1 MKPKLIFWVILA
13 TIIALLILQGYLHD
27 KSIERT
33 IYFLIILVI
42 VSFVLA
48 KYSTRKLFVIRSTR
62 ENRQQVGQYFTEK
75 YEISNKK
82 LIPILWITIEDK
94 SGLSSENEKRLI
106 AWIPG
111 NSKKI
116 FVNQSILDKRGVFTL
131 GPTQVVSG
139 DPFGIFIQ
147 TITYQSNDKLVVIPS
162 YEKLQTFPEPLSSL
176 TGGAARKS
184 RDTEVSPYAVSI
196 REFYPGDPLRRI
208 DWKSTARLDRLMVK
222 EFEEDPQAIVW
233 ILMDGNEE
241 VHFKNNQK
249 EIKRNELKP
258 QVLFEKFERREFSLP
273 DDTFEYEISFAAS
286 ICDYYIDNGRS
297 IGFAANCQ
305 SLIRIAPERGTRQ
318 LDKVLEILSSLSVSP
333 SEKFPEFLVS
343 QSSLIQKG
351 SSVILLTSNTT
362 NELIHAIELLK
373 RRNIAVILISV
384 NSEGFGNRGNSTRFY
399 DVVRGLDI
407 KLMEINMGERL
418 SNKMFELR

>member
-1 MKPKLIFWVILA
+1 MKPKLNFWIIL
-13 TIIALLILQGYLHD
+13 TIILALLILQGYLHD

-33 IYFLIILVI
+33 IYFLIILII
-42 VSFVLA
+42 VCFVLT
-48 KYSTRKLFVIRSTR
+48 KNSTRKLILTRSTR

-75 YEISNKK
+75 YEINNQK
-82 LIPILWITIEDK
+82 LLPILWITVEDK

-111 NSKKI
+111 NSRKI
-116 FVNQSILDKRGVFTL
+116 FVNQSILNKRGVFSL
-131 GPTQVVSG
+131 GPTHVESG

-147 TITYQSNDKLVVIPS
+147 TITYQSNVKLVVIPS
-162 YEKLQTFPEPLSSL
+162 YEKLQSFPEPLSSL

-233 ILMDGNEE
+233 IFLDGHEDI
-241 VHFKNNQK
+241 HFKKNGK
-249 EIKRNELKP
+249 EYTNELKP
-258 QVLFEKFERREFSLP
+258 QILFEKFERREFSLP
-273 DDTFEYEISFAAS
+273 EDTFEYVISFAAS

-297 IGFAANCQ
+297 IGFGANCQ
-305 SLIRIAPERGTRQ
+305 NLIGIAPERGTRQ
-318 LDKVLEILSSLSVSP
+318 LDKVLEILSSLLVSTIA
-333 SEKFPEFLVS
+333 KFPEFLVS

-362 NELIHAIELLK
+362 TELIHAIELLK

-384 NSEGFGNRGNSTRFY
+384 NSEGFGSLDIPANFY
-399 DVVRGLDI
+399 EVAKGMDI
-407 KLMEINMGERL
+407 KLMEIQKGERL